1 MTGVLF
7 ILAYLAVGVLVTS
20 VAVKVTPGDFD
31 AGEVFVSVLAWPL
44 VFVIGVITAT
54 GYVFCKAVEAITGEY
69 INFRGWW
76 Y

>member
-7 ILAYLAVGVLVTS
+7 ILAYLAVGILVTS

-31 AGEVFVSVLAWPL
+31 VEDVFFSVIIWPF
-44 VFVIGVITAT
+44 VFFIGVLVGT
-54 GYVFCKAVEAITGEY
+54 GYVLCKAVEAITGESISY
-69 INFRGWW
+69 RGWW